1 MSLGDRVRAL
11 RSRGGGI
18 GLIRLA
24 RLWSPFFWESGDPDS
39 EDRVGGLMEEDLD
52 VEAEMSLLSF
62 FFTERSSGMS
72 CIGTGLESSSMASD
86 SLPTSIS
93 SSSEQGSLLTEAVP
107 RGPEPPATL
116 GGGGN
121 ASVKAALNI

>member
-1 MSLGDRVRAL
+1 MG
-11 RSRGGGI
+11 
-18 GLIRLA
+18 GLI
-24 RLWSPFFWESGDPDS
+24 E
-39 EDRVGGLMEEDLD
+39 EDRD
-52 VEAEMSLLSF
+52 VEAEISLLSF

-72 CIGTGLESSSMASD
+72 CIGTGLESSSMASV

-93 SSSEQGSLLTEAVP
+93 SSSEQGSLLTEA
-107 RGPEPPATL
+107 EPSPGAPATVL